1 MAMKVE
7 HEIHGRRKGRNMG
20 VGLLLLGMI
29 GIVFGLTVVKVLGLT
44 DIRQMERFDHV
55 ARPQLEPGA
64 LEAAEQRAADLASDL
79 AAGAEEAS
87 Q

>member
-1 MAMKVE
+1 MAFKVE
-7 HEIHGRRKGRNMG
+7 HEIHQRRKGRNLG

-44 DIRQMERFDHV
+44 DITQMERFDHV

-64 LEAAEQRAADLASDL
+64 LEAAQERADDL
-79 AAGAEEAS
+79 AAQAAADKEAS
-87 Q
+87 E

>member
-1 MAMKVE
+1 MTFKVE
-7 HEIHGRRKGRNMG
+7 HEIHGRRRGRNLG
-20 VGLLLLGMI
+20 VLFLLIGFV

-44 DIRQMERFDHV
+44 DIRQLEKFDHV

-64 LEAAEQRAADLASDL
+64 LEAAQERAAAI
-79 AAGAEEAS
+79 AGERTATEGAG